1 MYENIRIMIHNDLE
15 NEEFNEKEYW
25 EDIKYETWL
34 DSIGGVKNLVD
45 FIRQDFIKIK
55 KVYDLVENKGVGI
68 LEKKEFDKINDE
80 CNKVVLYS
88 DKVEIWKKY
97 ELNPFKKYEIEL
109 VFEGRKV
116 KPFLTIY
123 PNNIKE
129 IELYLDYVSEW
140 VYEKLLDIE
149 DKDFEVYTKE
159 QCDEIYNKKYDD
171 VETIE
176 EDIDSI
182 FGDAKYII
190 ENGNW
195 NPNFKMIDYIEKR
208 YINGDCVR
216 LSHFY
221 TKRIIIEEIWS
232 IAIWRGILYGHCKC
246 LKYLRIL
253 KSKLKKSNSIKQL
266 KSGYSFNSVYDEKE
280 LEVFYDEL
288 VKKEYIDDKKTKSK
302 DFVKVFTNVELKNV
316 KPIIWKE
323 GNSIWIKV
331 FSLISLLTEV
341 DVELQESEFK
351 DIFIRCF
358 CFEGKEEGD
367 DMKKH
372 YEKSRKKPFDKVFT
386 DKKINKDIQN
396 LLF

>member
-171 VETIE
+171 VEIIKE
-176 EDIDSI
+176 GIKSI

-190 ENGNW
+190 ENGN
-195 NPNFKMIDYIEKR
+195 
-208 YINGDCVR
+208 
-216 LSHFY
+216 
-221 TKRIIIEEIWS
+221 
-232 IAIWRGILYGHCKC
+232 
-246 LKYLRIL
+246 
-253 KSKLKKSNSIKQL
+253 
-266 KSGYSFNSVYDEKE
+266 
-280 LEVFYDEL
+280 
-288 VKKEYIDDKKTKSK
+288 
-302 DFVKVFTNVELKNV
+302 
-316 KPIIWKE
+316 
-323 GNSIWIKV
+323 
-331 FSLISLLTEV
+331 
-341 DVELQESEFK
+341 
-351 DIFIRCF
+351 
-358 CFEGKEEGD
+358 
-367 DMKKH
+367 
-372 YEKSRKKPFDKVFT
+372 
-386 DKKINKDIQN
+386 
-396 LLF
+396 